1 MARLIES
8 GKIEEVVFA
17 RFEPGEDILKALYDI
32 CREKDIRTG
41 IILDGSGSAV
51 DFTYQ
56 HFPIN
61 PKLCPTNVSIG
72 TMHGKCEISL
82 QGTIGTTVC
91 NLAEGDTP
99 DTVVERMFP
108 TIPGLWE
115 GPVDKWPM
123 VGWRVW
129 TGNSLIVHAHCVAS
143 NADYTVCGHLMPG
156 TRVASGDPASSHF
169 TVIIAKISGV
179 ELQATIDHK
188 IGFIRILYGL
198 MNDLWEVGYARFI

>member
-82 QGTIGTTVC
+82 QGTIGTMDRELPISMHIV
-91 NLAEGDTP
+91 
-99 DTVVERMFP
+99 
-108 TIPGLWE
+108 
-115 GPVDKWPM
+115 WPAM
-123 VGWRVW
+123 QIIRY
-129 TGNSLIVHAHCVAS
+129 
-143 NADYTVCGHLMPG
+143 AD
-156 TRVASGDPASSHF
+156 
-169 TVIIAKISGV
+169 I
-179 ELQATIDHK
+179 
-188 IGFIRILYGL
+188 
-198 MNDLWEVGYARFI
+198 

>member
-8 GKIEEVVFA
+8 GKIEEVIFA

-82 QGTIGTTVC
+82 QGTIGSTVC

-99 DTVVERMFP
+99 DAVVEGMFP
-108 TIPGLWE
+108 TVPSLWE
-115 GPVDKWPM
+115 GPADKWPM
-123 VGWRVW
+123 VGCQYGPG
-129 TGNSLIVHAHCVAS
+129 TAYIHAHCVAS

-156 TRVASGDPASSHF
+156 TKVASGDPSKPSHF

-179 ELQATIDHK
+179 ELQATIDHQ
-188 IGFIRILYGL
+188 IGFYQNLVKV
-198 MNDLWEVGYARFI
+198 EES

>member
-17 RFEPGEDILKALYDI
+17 RFEPGEDILAALYEI
-32 CREKDIRTG
+32 CEEKDIKSG

-61 PKLCPTNVSIG
+61 PKFAPTNVVIG
-72 TMHGKCEISL
+72 TMEGKCEISL

-91 NLAEGDTP
+91 NLAEGVNQDE
-99 DTVVERMFP
+99 VVDGMFP
-108 TIPGLWE
+108 TIE
-115 GPVDKWPM
+115 GYLGNTEQKWHMIGSAAGHGTPY
-123 VGWRVW
+123 
-129 TGNSLIVHAHCVAS
+129 IHAHCVAT
-143 NADYTVCGHLMPG
+143 NKDYTVCGHLMPG
-156 TRVASGDPASSHF
+156 TKVASGDPKKPSHF

-179 ELQATIDHK
+179 ELQATIDK
-188 IGFIRILYGL
+188 EIGFYQ
-198 MNDLWEVGYARFI
+198 NVVVTDEK

>member
-1 MARLIES
+1 MERLIET

-17 RFEPGEDILKALYDI
+17 RFLPGEDILEALYEI
-32 CREKDIRTG
+32 CIKKDIKSG

-61 PKLCPTNVSIG
+61 PKLCPTNVTIG
-72 TMHGKCEISL
+72 TMEGKCEISL

-99 DTVVERMFP
+99 DGVVDKMFP
-108 TIPGLWE
+108 TVPGLWE
-115 GPVDKWPM
+115 TYRDKWAMIGSMSGP
-123 VGWRVW
+123 G
-129 TGNSLIVHAHCVAS
+129 TPYIHAHCTAS
-143 NADYTVCGHLMPG
+143 NKDYTVCGHLMPG
-156 TRVASGDPASSHF
+156 TKVASGDPSKPSHF

-188 IGFIRILYGL
+188 VGFYQNLIKT
-198 MNDLWEVGYARFI
+198 DEK